1 MKKEKTSV
9 LLPTAYLPPI
19 SYFVA
24 LLNCDYILIEQYE
37 TYPKQTY
44 RNRCEILTANE
55 KLSLSI
61 PVTKPDGNKTLTR
74 DVDIFYGGQWQ
85 LNHWRAIKSAYLS
98 SPYFI
103 YYQDDF
109 EIFYNEKHIHLLE
122 FNTFLLKTLMR
133 IIGLE
138 KDINLTNEYVHQPD
152 GIIDLRTV
160 ISPKKPVKEF
170 LFTPY
175 TQVFSDRHSF
185 NANLSIIDLL
195 FNIGPDSLGY
205 LTDLNVNIYWPDSL
219 IP

>member
-9 LLPTAYLPPI
+9 LLPTAYLPPV

-24 LLNCDYILIEQYE
+24 LLNFDNIFIEQFE

-74 DVDIFYGGQWQ
+74 DVDIFYGEQWQ

-109 EIFYNEKHIHLLE
+109 EMFYQEKYFHLME
-122 FNTFLLKTLMR
+122 FNTHLLKTLMR
-133 IIGLE
+133 IIRLE
-138 KDINLTNEYVHQPD
+138 KDIHLTSEYVHQPNR
-152 GIIDLRTV
+152 IIDLRTV
-160 ISPKKPVKEF
+160 ISPKRQVDDK

-185 NANLSIIDLL
+185 KANLSIIDLL
-195 FNIGPDSLGY
+195 FNLGPDSLSY
-205 LTDLNVNIYWPDSL
+205 LTDLSANIYLPDSL